1 MVFSIRRIAD
11 LYKNKFILLVNIT
24 MKIGFYTL
32 GCKVNQYETQAMEQL
47 LQGMGHTVTPF
58 SEICDG
64 YIINTCSVTAV
75 ADKKCRAV
83 IRRCRRDNPNAVVG
97 VCGCYS
103 QHDPEAAEKLG
114 ADIIGGSSR
123 REDFLAA
130 FLRCAESRET
140 QRVLDEAL
148 KRREFEI
155 LPPGGLEG
163 RTRAMLKVQ
172 DGCRNFCS
180 YCIIPYTR
188 GPIRSAPLSL
198 AVEQTEQLK
207 QAGFREIVVT
217 GIAIASWGADLPEK
231 PSLATLLEAVSVAA
245 GDMRIRLGSLE
256 PRIITEEFCQR
267 LQRLP
272 NLCPQFHLSLQ
283 SGSDGVLQ
291 RMRRKYDTTR
301 YLESV
306 ALLNKFFPDCAV
318 TTDLI
323 VGFPGE
329 TEEEFAETLAFIQK
343 CRFADMHIFPYSRR
357 PGTPA
362 DKMPGQHPNA
372 VKEDRSHR
380 TIAVAAPMSQAYREK
395 FLGKELQVLFE
406 EPEGEFFTGHTPNY
420 MKVYMKGEGLHNQ
433 IRTVRAVE
441 IYNDGLLCEPIE
453 R

>member
-1 MVFSIRRIAD
+1 M
-11 LYKNKFILLVNIT
+11 
-24 MKIGFYTL
+24 
-32 GCKVNQYETQAMEQL
+32 
-47 LQGMGHTVTPF
+47 
-58 SEICDG
+58 
-64 YIINTCSVTAV
+64 
-75 ADKKCRAV
+75 
-83 IRRCRRDNPNAVVG
+83 
-97 VCGCYS
+97 
-103 QHDPEAAEKLG
+103 
-114 ADIIGGSSR
+114 
-123 REDFLAA
+123 
-130 FLRCAESRET
+130 
-140 QRVLDEAL
+140 
-148 KRREFEI
+148 
-155 LPPGGLEG
+155 
-163 RTRAMLKVQ
+163 
-172 DGCRNFCS
+172 
-180 YCIIPYTR
+180 
-188 GPIRSAPLSL
+188 
-198 AVEQTEQLK
+198 EQTEQLK

-217 GIAIASWGADLPEK
+217 GIEIASWGADLPEK

-343 CRFADMHIFPYSRR
+343 CRFADMHIVPDSRR

-395 FLGKELQVLFE
+395 VLG
-406 EPEGEFFTGHTPNY
+406 
-420 MKVYMKGEGLHNQ
+420 
-433 IRTVRAVE
+433 
-441 IYNDGLLCEPIE
+441 
-453 R
+453 